1 MQRWILLGLVAGLL
15 LVVGAGAGLWIM
27 RQNRPDQQWVPMPLN
42 PQSSIEDREALV
54 KSVQLMLQEDSF
66 LLQVVK
72 DLSLQQKWDVASPEA
87 AQELLRTRMF
97 VRLGEYRHPLTQ
109 ERFDTLDIGIHGIS
123 KENQL
128 LGEVASRLATEVG
141 KNLGLGKSQ
150 EQ

>member
-1 MQRWILLGLVAGLL
+1 
-15 LVVGAGAGLWIM
+15 
-27 RQNRPDQQWVPMPLN
+27 
-42 PQSSIEDREALV
+42 
-54 KSVQLMLQEDSF
+54 MLQEDSF